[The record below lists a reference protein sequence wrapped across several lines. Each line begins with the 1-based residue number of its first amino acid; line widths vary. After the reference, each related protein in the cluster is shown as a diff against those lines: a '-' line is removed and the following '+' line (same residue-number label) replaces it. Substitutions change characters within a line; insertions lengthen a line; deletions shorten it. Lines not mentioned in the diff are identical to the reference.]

1 MGVWLAIGVVAVAL
15 ALALDDGDS
24 GLRTWWALRDDL
36 RAAQARI
43 ERLRSDVAELERD
56 SGGLSGAGEPF
67 ALERAIRERLR
78 LRARRARRSCAWTA
92 PGDASPRIP

>member
-1 MGVWLAIGVVAVAL
+1 MGVWLAIGVVAAALGL
-15 ALALDDGDS
+15 ALTDGDS

-36 RAAQARI
+36 SAAHARI

-67 ALERAIRERLR
+67 ALERAIRERLIYARDGETLVR
-78 LRARRARRSCAWTA
+78 LDSSGGTT
-92 PGDASPRIP
+92 PRIP